1 MNLLLRRLLAGVIDY
16 GIVLVYAGTLFLI
29 VTSISHLNS
38 ALETS
43 SPIIGQLIG
52 LISLTLPVF
61 FYFYQCEKGTQSATI
76 GKRLTKV
83 KLQQS
88 GSVLKR
94 NILKFLPWEMAHA
107 GVHWLIFY
115 STNQIDIP
123 VWVWIC
129 LITPQV
135 VVLFYSLS
143 IILSHGK
150 YSLYD
155 RWSETAIITTNHKKV
170 AV

>member
-1 MNLLLRRLLAGVIDY
+1 MNLLLRRVLAGVIDY

-29 VTSISHLNS
+29 VTTIPSLNR

-43 SPIIGQLIG
+43 NPIIGQLIG
-52 LISLTLPVF
+52 LISLTLPAF
-61 FYFYQCEKGTQSATI
+61 FYFYQFENGEQNATV
-76 GKRLTKV
+76 GKRLTKI

-94 NILKFLPWEMAHA
+94 NILKFLPWEIAHT

-115 STNQIDIP
+115 SNNQIDIP
-123 VWVWIC
+123 VWVWTC
-129 LITPQV
+129 LIIPQAV
-135 VVLFYSLS
+135 VSFYALS
-143 IILSHGK
+143 IVLSHGK

-155 RWSETAIITTNHKKV
+155 RWSQTAFITTNHKKV
-170 AV
+170 AG